1 MHNSDDS
8 QLSRAL
14 NAALE
19 HAASQVDWPA
29 LNDHLAAR
37 LKATHRVRR
46 SPGLILDV
54 AGRLTVAAALLFA
67 AVQLA
72 HVGFG
77 KGTHTP
83 TRPLRGPVLTGR
95 ANEVRNLMNE
105 LPADETWFADAAATT
120 GGPIRLRHPT
130 EGT

>member
-46 SPGLILDV
+46 SPGL
-54 AGRLTVAAALLFA
+54 
-67 AVQLA
+67 
-72 HVGFG
+72 
-77 KGTHTP
+77 
-83 TRPLRGPVLTGR
+83 
-95 ANEVRNLMNE
+95 
-105 LPADETWFADAAATT
+105 T